1 MRGGPRGAR
10 CPCPPQSQ
18 GSPFPPLVPSLSL
31 YCTLWGARFL
41 FAPHRPGNPFIA
53 ASWRLVEQGAL
64 VRAAHGTE
72 CSGRFLP
79 NGPECRQG
87 GRAGRDGALSGGPAP
102 GTPRQGE
109 QGGGPR
115 PPHPPLPVPPPSYGR
130 VYAAADPYHHAI
142 GPTATYSIG
151 TMVRG
156 RASLALGPGCDEEGT
171 ALWPGRAGRPLGRPR
186 PLTSDRGLVA
196 GRTKARIGTGGDLP
210 LCDLAELE
218 GGQRALCGAAA
229 TAPCPEPGHG
239 RRARPPPR
247 HQAKQR
253 ERPRQAPPPRVGASA
268 AGAPAPCGCV
278 RARPVSRHRRHRH
291 AAPSLTSVGE
301 QEPPVVPRPG
311 PLPGPLCGAGP
322 GLQALYSGSRA
333 HPPQPCLQPSGGEE
347 GHRPHGP
354 AVNTRSPA
362 RSVPQSL
369 PVDTCQLCPRSP
381 PSPRRVGFQ
390 LARRPASRWK
400 RSGE

>member
-18 GSPFPPLVPSLSL
+18 GSPFPPLGPSLSL

-53 ASWRLVEQGAL
+53 SSWRLVEQGAL

-109 QGGGPR
+109 QGEGPR

-229 TAPCPEPGHG
+229 AAPCPEPGRG

-268 AGAPAPCGCV
+268 PGLCLVTAVTAMLPLRSPRRGSKSPQSFLAQAPFLDPSA
-278 RARPVSRHRRHRH
+278 ARGRVCR
-291 AAPSLTSVGE
+291 PST
-301 QEPPVVPRPG
+301 R
-311 PLPGPLCGAGP
+311 GAGP
-322 GLQALYSGSRA
+322 TLPSLACSLPEGKRATVLMGQCVCVGGGQLSTHAAQLALYPKVFQWTPASCAHA
-333 HPPQPCLQPSGGEE
+333 HPPA
-347 GHRPHGP
+347 P
-354 AVNTRSPA
+354 AG
-362 RSVPQSL
+362 SVFS
-369 PVDTCQLCPRSP
+369 
-381 PSPRRVGFQ
+381 
-390 LARRPASRWK
+390 
-400 RSGE
+400 